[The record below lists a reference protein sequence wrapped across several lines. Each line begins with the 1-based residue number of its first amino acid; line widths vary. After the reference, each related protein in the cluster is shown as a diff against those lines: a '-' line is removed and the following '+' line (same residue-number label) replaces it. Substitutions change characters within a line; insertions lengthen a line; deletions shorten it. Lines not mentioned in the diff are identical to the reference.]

1 MLNNKCIRKAL
12 LLLLAAMI
20 ITCGLPLNAAAQSRY
35 DTMSLTDA
43 GMVLENCISAD
54 TAAGEMEPGATVSGN
69 TIPDSSVDWSL
80 IVNEDRGTESYYG
93 DLPTYTLEIS
103 GSGAIPDFEEPEI
116 TGYTYYAEVW
126 PWYKH
131 VFEYSGRNQSRRTGY
146 ITRLIIK
153 DGITW
158 VGKNAFWGGATS
170 DIKELSI
177 ADSIEYIGE
186 SAFLDMM
193 SLKTKIILPESLKKV
208 DEYAFCNSYNNT
220 GIVFRGKDT
229 VVCDHAF
236 ENCAANSKG
245 QVADLTGVTSIGE
258 AAFKDCWSLVEVK
271 NTSSIKTVGK
281 DAFRDCQQLEKI
293 SLPGISYI
301 PDGLFYNCYKLK
313 AFEINGNITEIG
325 TIGEENDDVWY
336 DGAFYNCEE
345 LSSIEIP
352 KSVISIGNH
361 TFDFCEALSSV
372 IFESGRSKAIDIG
385 TGAFA
390 NCYSLTSIKLPE
402 GMTKLSAGIL
412 AACPIESIELPSSIR
427 VIEDGCFS
435 GNESLKSITLHEGL
449 ESIGEGAFSR
459 CTNLETVNFPSSLRS
474 IGEEAFRECKSLKNL
489 VIPSGMTEVPGYIYN
504 NCESAE
510 TIVIPDSVIS
520 IGDRAFTG
528 CKNVKE
534 LKLPKNLKSIGKQ
547 AFQNVNKITELTIPS
562 SVETI
567 DEHAFASLPL
577 ITSVVI
583 PDKVEELSGTF
594 SGCTSLAEVKLPTG
608 LKKIG
613 KDTFNMCYPL
623 KKINLSETQVT
634 EIGDGAFGVDPYN
647 AFKGNQLTDIKLP
660 ETLKTIGAQAFDG
673 CIRLESIVLPESVE
687 TIGDHAF
694 AGINYNMKLKNI
706 TIGEKAIFLGKDIFM
721 CCPDDLTITGKTGSL
736 IERYA
741 IDHNINFK
749 SNGTT
754 DYNPILESGSIDG
767 TSISWEIDS
776 KGVLTVKSSENG
788 AVIPDFEVKYL
799 YADTPWVKYSEIIKK
814 IVVEDSIEVIGICA
828 FRDLES
834 VKSVE
839 LPENLKKI
847 RLAAFAYCKSLEEIT
862 LPEGLTALGSG
873 AFAACYKLKSINIP
887 DSITSW
893 CEGRDSFD
901 TEDGHFTMCKSL
913 KEVTIPPQLSKIY
926 SDMFSDCTSLE
937 KVNMHSGITEIDHTA
952 FENTAIRSID
962 LPEGLTRIGYDA
974 FLGCKNLA
982 SINIPDKVTE
992 IGNDAFSNC
1001 EKLVS
1006 LVLPKGLNH
1015 LEQRVFV
1022 DCTNLE
1028 NVVFLSLAKADDI
1041 TCYPEDVF
1049 RNNSDELSIWIYKDS
1064 GFAEKLSDYS
1074 SYFKYIESNG
1084 SCGADAGYIISESKD
1099 MLVYGR
1105 GSIDTASIDLSNV
1118 KTVYIS
1124 EFITSIS
1131 DNSFADCKENITI
1144 YALEGSYAAAWAKK
1158 NGFKCEIKGTP
1169 EGYYLDNTQLD
1180 MNVGD
1185 IVTVNIMKNGETVDD
1200 AEMKAF
1206 WLSSN
1211 SSVASVD
1218 SSFDT
1223 QSASIKIKGN
1233 KAGNAVIT
1241 GILTN
1246 GDRLEVS
1253 VSVSVPTP
1261 DSVEILSDN
1270 IDIRV
1275 GESLRIFV
1283 KTAPEKYR
1291 QLYSYSVLTKNG
1303 DVVIVTDK
1311 IKEYGYIDLY
1321 GIKTGSET
1329 VTVNVSGKTDTVDVN
1344 VKNRSITL
1352 HDGTSTKDITVIKGE
1367 AISNL
1372 YTPVNPEGKLFV
1384 GWYTKENGEGELVT
1398 AQTKFTDKWW
1408 ELYAYYRAIPD
1419 EGTFYIRDIPNQ
1431 EYTGAAITP
1440 DVLVYFG
1447 DVMLNKGKDY
1457 TVKYINNINAADKDD
1472 DLAPA
1477 VVITGKGN
1485 FSLQKINLK
1494 KSFSIVK
1501 KSINDSSVEVN
1512 TTALLK
1518 TKSKNVQKL
1527 SPVIKVNGKVIKKD
1541 KDYSLEWPDSSEGA
1555 YFEAGTYPIIITGK
1569 GNFSGE
1575 RTVYMR
1581 IYDALETVP
1590 VNKLSISL
1598 EYEKTNYTGDA
1609 CTPTVSVR
1617 IKKNGKFTDLI
1628 KDEDYTV
1635 TYDNNILPGK
1645 ASVIIEGKGNG
1656 YAGTVV
1662 KNFTINGVAIKN
1674 VKAEYNKN
1682 NPYTGHEIKPE
1693 VTLTYIFKENGLKK
1707 TDALVEGRDYELV
1720 YTNNTNPGNKGTI
1733 TIIGQGLYT
1742 GTVKKT
1748 FKISG
1753 YDISTDKENRF
1764 EVVSANSLSCNY
1776 SKGGAKI
1783 RPIVSFNGIILT
1795 EGTDYTLSYKNNA
1808 KPSNADDRK
1817 KPLVTIKGKGI
1828 LAGSVSYEYEIKK
1841 GQLENISVS
1850 TLDLVVPD
1858 GKEKK
1863 GNFKPSVTVT
1873 DTDKKKLSA
1882 AKDYVVSY
1890 FRNDEEEPLAATDS
1904 VKAGDKVTV
1913 KLSPGSNGYYEGE
1926 KSVTVKVVAADN
1938 NISKIA
1944 SFVLAPQDFTGH
1956 AIEFK
1961 VPAEQPS
1968 EEYWR
1973 SVFTSSFIKT
1983 AAGNTDLVYGKDF
1996 MIVPESYVKNI
2007 SAGTASVTVMG
2018 IGDYCGIKTVE
2029 FQIKKVKLAM

>member
-12 LLLLAAMI
+12 SLLLAAMI

-35 DTMSLTDA
+35 DTMSLTDT
-43 GMVLENCISAD
+43 GMVSGNSISAD
-54 TAAGEMEPGATVSGN
+54 TTAGEMEPGAVVSGN

-103 GSGAIPDFEEPEI
+103 GSGAIPDFKEPEYN
-116 TGYTYYAEVW
+116 GYSYYEEIW

-146 ITRLIIK
+146 ITRLIIN

-158 VGKNAFWGGATS
+158 VGKNAFWGGATG

-177 ADSIEYIGE
+177 ADSIEYIGKY
-186 SAFLDMM
+186 AFQDMN
-193 SLKTKIILPESLKKV
+193 SLKTNIILPSSLKKV
-208 DEYAFCNSYNNT
+208 DEYAFCNSYNNA
-220 GIVFRGKDT
+220 GIIFRGTDT

-236 ENCAANSKG
+236 DNCAANSLG
-245 QVADLTGVTSIGE
+245 QVADLTGVISLGE
-258 AAFKDCWSLVEVK
+258 GAFNGCYSLVEVK
-271 NTSSIKTVGK
+271 NTGDIKTVGK
-281 DAFRDCQQLEKI
+281 DAFRDCQQLERI
-293 SLPGISYI
+293 SLPGISSI

-313 AFEINGNITEIG
+313 SFEINGNITEIG

-336 DGAFYNCEE
+336 DGAFYNCWE
-345 LSSIEIP
+345 LSNIEIP
-352 KSVISIGNH
+352 KSVILLGNH
-361 TFDFCEALSSV
+361 SFASCSSLSSV
-372 IFESGRSKAIDIG
+372 IFESGRSENIEIG
-385 TGAFA
+385 TGVFA
-390 NCYSLTSIKLPE
+390 NCSITSIELPE
-402 GMTKLSAGIL
+402 GMTKLSAGFL
-412 AACPIESIELPSSIR
+412 AGCPIESIELPSTIR

-449 ESIGEGAFSR
+449 ESIGERAFCY

-510 TIVIPDSVIS
+510 TIVIPDSVTI

-562 SVETI
+562 SVESI
-567 DEHAFASLPL
+567 DEGAFAALPL

-613 KDTFNMCYPL
+613 KDTFMMCYPL

-634 EIGDGAFGVDPYN
+634 EIGDMAFGVDPYN

-721 CCPDDLTITGKTGSL
+721 CCPADLTITGKTGSL

-741 IDHNINFK
+741 IEHNINFK

-754 DYNPILESGSIDG
+754 DYNPILASGSIDG

-788 AVIPDFEVKYL
+788 ATIPDFEIKNL
-799 YADTPWVKYSEIIKK
+799 LADTPWIGNREIIKK
-814 IVVEDSIEVIGICA
+814 IVVEDSIEVIGRNA
-828 FRDLES
+828 FGDLES

-847 RLAAFAYCKSLEEIT
+847 RYGSFAYCKSLEEIT

-873 AFAACYKLKSINIP
+873 TFAACYKLKSINIP
-887 DSITSW
+887 GSITSW

-901 TEDGHFTMCKSL
+901 TEDGHFTQCKSL

-937 KVNMHSGITEIDHTA
+937 KVNMHSGITEIDNHA
-952 FENTAIRSID
+952 FEKTAIRSID
-962 LPEGLTRIGYDA
+962 IPKGLTRIGYDA
-974 FLGCKNLA
+974 FLGCEN
-982 SINIPDKVTE
+982 
-992 IGNDAFSNC
+992 
-1001 EKLVS
+1001 LVS
-1006 LVLPKGLNH
+1006 IVLPESLNNLGNNVFTNCTGLKNI
-1015 LEQRVFV
+1015 
-1022 DCTNLE
+1022 
-1028 NVVFLSLAKADDI
+1028 VFLNNEAKGADVYCGSPLF
-1041 TCYPEDVF
+1041 TGC
-1049 RNNSDELSIWIYKDS
+1049 SDELKLWVYKNSEFDNQ
-1064 GFAEKLSDYS
+1064 LSDYRS
-1074 SYFKYIESNG
+1074 RIMYIDTQG
-1084 SCGADAGYIISESKD
+1084 SCGSDAGYIISESKD

-1105 GSIDTASIDLSNV
+1105 GSIDTASIDLSGV

-1144 YALEGSYAAAWAKK
+1144 YALEGSYVAAWAKQH
-1158 NGFKCEIKGTP
+1158 GFKYVLEGTP

-1206 WLSSN
+1206 WLSSD

-1223 QSASIKIKGN
+1223 QSASVKIKGN
-1233 KAGNAVIT
+1233 KSGDAVIT

-1321 GIKTGSET
+1321 GIKAGSEK

-1352 HDGTSTKDITVIKGE
+1352 HDGTFTKDITVIKGE

-1457 TVKYINNINAADKDD
+1457 TVKYINNKNAADKDD

-1609 CTPTVSVR
+1609 CRPTVSVR

-1645 ASVIIEGKGNG
+1645 ASVMIEGKGNG

-1674 VKAEYNKN
+1674 VKAKYNTN

-1693 VTLTYIFKENGLKK
+1693 VTLTYNYKENGLKK

-1783 RPIVSFNGIILT
+1783 RPVVSFNGIILT

-1808 KPSNADDRK
+1808 KPSNADDSK

-1841 GQLENISVS
+1841 GQLDDISVS
-1850 TLDLVVPD
+1850 ALDLIVPD
-1858 GKEKK
+1858 GTEKK

-1882 AKDYVVSY
+1882 AKDYEVSY

-1904 VKAGDKVTV
+1904 VKAGNKVTV

-1926 KSVTVKVVAADN
+1926 KSVTVKVVTANN

-1996 MIVPESYVKNI
+1996 KIVPESYAKNI
-2007 SAGTASVTVMG
+2007 SAGTASVTVKG
-2018 IGDYCGIKTVE
+2018 IGDYCGIKTVK